1 MVSPAAFYTAP
12 LIQGL
17 TLGNAYPRRRP
28 YGVLVAVVATISV
41 SVAIATRV
49 QTTSSTAHPV
59 EVRPQLTQEAP
70 PPQAVAYSASADVPN
85 RNYRLASRAYVEC
98 TLAGA
103 ARAALQPEI
112 PELIAV
118 AVIKRCASEAKNL
131 RELAI
136 PIAGEGGSLFI
147 MDEVD
152 YLLRE
157 HASAIVVEIR
167 AESAQLQE

>member
-1 MVSPAAFYTAP
+1 MVLPAAFYTAP
-12 LIQGL
+12 LIRGL

-49 QTTSSTAHPV
+49 QTTSSAAHL

-70 PPQAVAYSASADVPN
+70 PPPAVAYSASADVPN

-98 TLAGA
+98 TFSGA

-118 AVIKRCASEAKNL
+118 AAIKRCASEAKNL

-136 PIAGEGGSLFI
+136 PIAGEGGSLAI

-152 YLLRE
+152 HLLRE
-157 HASAIVVEIR
+157 HARAIVVELR
-167 AESAQLQE
+167 EKSAQLQE

>member
-12 LIQGL
+12 LIRGL
-17 TLGNAYPRRRP
+17 TLGNAYERRRP
-28 YGVLVAVVATISV
+28 YGVLVAVLATISV

-49 QTTSSTAHPV
+49 QTTSSAAHLD
-59 EVRPQLTQEAP
+59 VRPQLTREAP
-70 PPQAVAYSASADVPN
+70 PSPAVAYFAPADIPN
-85 RNYRLASRAYVEC
+85 RNFRLASRAYVEC
-98 TLAGA
+98 TLWGA
-103 ARAALQPEI
+103 ARAAQQPEI

-118 AVIKRCASEAKNL
+118 AAIKRCVSEAKNL
-131 RELAI
+131 RELAK

-157 HASAIVVEIR
+157 HARAIVVEVR
-167 AESAQLQE
+167 AEFAQLQE